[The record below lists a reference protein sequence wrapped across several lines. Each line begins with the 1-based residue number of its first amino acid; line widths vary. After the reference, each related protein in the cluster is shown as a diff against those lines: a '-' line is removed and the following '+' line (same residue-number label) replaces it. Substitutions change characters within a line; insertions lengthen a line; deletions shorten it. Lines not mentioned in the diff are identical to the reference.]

1 MEPFIGEI
9 RLFSFG
15 KAPKGWA
22 VCEGQT
28 LAISTNQALFA
39 ILGTKFGGDGVSTFR
54 LPDLRGRAPVA
65 ANATY
70 PMGAVGGEDK
80 HALVPA
86 EMPAHTHPVAAN
98 TGAASLN
105 PIAGDVW
112 ASSMSYGDNANTTMS
127 PSAIGTS
134 GGGLAHN
141 NMQPYLATCYCVAL
155 QGIFPPRS

>member
-15 KAPKGWA
+15 KAPNGWA

-28 LAISTNQALFA
+28 LPISRNQALFA
-39 ILGTKFGGDGVSTFR
+39 ILGTKFGGDGVSTFK

-65 ANATY
+65 ASPSY
-70 PMGAVGGEDK
+70 PVGAVGGEDK
-80 HALVPA
+80 HTLVAA
-86 EMPAHTHPVAAN
+86 EMPSHTHAVAAS

-112 ASSMSYGDNANTTMS
+112 ASSMSYGDNVNTTMA
-127 PSAIGTS
+127 PEAIGTT
-134 GGGLAHN
+134 GGGMAHN
-141 NMQPYLATCYCVAL
+141 NMQPYLATAYCIAL
-155 QGIFPPRS
+155 QGIFPSRP